1 MEANTMNNFYH
12 FNSFQSEKIKSGDFK
27 SQLGNNNL
35 IMATT
40 KNIET
45 PTRSAES
52 SKKYQNM

>member
-1 MEANTMNNFYH
+1 MNNFYH